1 MSKAKPM
8 RDLRMAARSHSTM
21 ALNTLVGIARQTQS
35 PPAARVAAATQ
46 ILDRGWGKADQN
58 HTVDGDIKV
67 TIRHILEHIDE
78 KPVVIEGKEVLTIEA
93 EPEKPD
99 DAA

>member
-1 MSKAKPM
+1 
-8 RDLRMAARSHSTM
+8 M